1 MSGILESWMDYRG
14 YDFEEKTLMVGWQIT
29 IRKDDVFVRNSKVSP
44 QRSAVLDDA
53 RAYVDGV
60 IALADT
66 ATPS

>member
-1 MSGILESWMDYRG
+1 MDYRG

-29 IRKDDVFVRNSKVSP
+29 IRKNDVFVRNSKVST

-60 IALADT
+60 IAQADT
-66 ATPS
+66 ASPS